1 MTSGHG
7 DSPALATLRKSP
19 PGAWRWYPHLV
30 ECIREVFYIYI
41 ADPDRAAIEYV
52 NPQYEQ
58 LFGRSC
64 RSLRDDPFSLLEG
77 VHPEDRDH
85 VRAQVFSPSGNTETE
100 LEYRVVRP
108 DGSLRWVQ
116 HRIFRLRDRRGRVV
130 RCMGLIHDLT
140 AQKQTEA
147 ELRQTSAQLEQLND
161 QISATGLQVRTLMD
175 EVINRQTPHERL
187 ENPTIQPCWLV
198 MNCQK
203 TECPAYH
210 NHANLRCWEIPGTL
224 CAEDGLPA
232 TVEQKRPLCEQCK
245 VYQLARNHPVYGLG
259 ETFNAMVSILT
270 QRNRELYQS
279 ARVDKLTGL
288 PNRALF
294 MERLQQAI
302 WRGAAQH
309 PQDQHNFAVL
319 FLDVDRF
326 KLVNDS
332 LGHGAGDQLLRE
344 IARRLRGAVRS
355 ADAVAR
361 PDDGVVAA
369 RFGGDEF
376 VILLENLRS
385 AADAASV
392 ASRLLQVL
400 GAPYDLDGHEI
411 VCTASIG
418 IVTSDFRHQRADE
431 VIRDADTA
439 MYQAKLAGKGRAV
452 FFDHLMRARVERKL
466 RLETALRKAI
476 AAGQLHLH
484 YQPIVCLQS
493 GRLESLE
500 VLVRWEHPELGPIS
514 PGEFVPLAEET
525 GLIAALGEWVLR
537 QACQQL
543 ARWWTQHG
551 RQLIP
556 SLSVNLSRNQLA
568 TPGLAQRMRDIA
580 VQAGV
585 APQAIHLEVTES
597 TVMADGTQE
606 VGVLRELKAMGFK
619 IDMDDFGT
627 GYSSLACVHEF
638 PIDMLKI
645 DRSFVMNL
653 RRGND
658 FAALVNAMIMLTRNL
673 GIGVVAEG
681 VETQD
686 QLSLL
691 QALDCQFAQGHF
703 LCPPL
708 PAEQLIARI
717 QQGWSANMLCRAAG

>member
-1 MTSGHG
+1 MRVRRGNVAAMPT
-7 DSPALATLRKSP
+7 PRKSP
-19 PGAWRWYPHLV
+19 PGLRQWYHSMAEHIGEIL
-30 ECIREVFYIYI
+30 YI
-41 ADPDRAAIEYV
+41 ADLDKPAIEYV

-58 LFGRSC
+58 LWGRC
-64 RSLRDDPFSLLEG
+64 CQSLCDDPLSLLEG
-77 VHPEDRDH
+77 VHPEDRDR
-85 VRAQVFSPSGNTETE
+85 VRTQLFTPSRDTEIE
-100 LEYRVVRP
+100 LDYRVVRP
-108 DGSLRWVQ
+108 DESLRWVQ
-116 HRIFRLRDRRGRVV
+116 HRVLPLRDCRGRIV
-130 RCMGLIHDLT
+130 RYMGLIRDVT
-140 AQKQTEA
+140 AEKQA
-147 ELRQTSAQLEQLND
+147 ESLLRKANAQIEQLD
-161 QISATGLQVRTLMD
+161 GQLSATGLQVKTLMD
-175 EVINRQTPHERL
+175 QVINRQTLDARL
-187 ENPTIQPCWLV
+187 DNPTIQPCWQV
-198 MNCQK
+198 RNCPK

-232 TVEQKRPLCEQCK
+232 TPEQKRQLCPQCK
-245 VYQLARNHPVYGLG
+245 VYQLAQSHPVYRLG
-259 ETFNAMVSILT
+259 EMFNAMICLLT
-270 QRNRELYQS
+270 QRNRELHQA

-288 PNRALF
+288 PNRATF
-294 MERLQQAI
+294 MERLQQVI
-302 WRGAAQH
+302 WRRAGRQADE
-309 PQDQHNFAVL
+309 PGGFAVL
-319 FLDVDRF
+319 FLDLDRF

-344 IARRLRGAVRS
+344 VAQRLRGAVRS

-392 ASRLLQVL
+392 ASRLTQVL
-400 GAPYDLDGHEI
+400 TAPYNLGGQEI
-411 VCTASIG
+411 VRTASIG
-418 IVTSDFRHQRADE
+418 IVTSDFGHQRAEDL
-431 VIRDADTA
+431 IRDADIA
-439 MYQAKLAGKGRAV
+439 MYQAKLCGRNRV
-452 FFDHLMRARVERKL
+452 QFFDHVMRVRVERKL
-466 RLETALRKAI
+466 RLEAALRKAI
-476 AAGQLHLH
+476 AAEQLHLH

-500 VLVRWEHPELGPIS
+500 VLARWEHPELGPIS

-525 GLIAALGEWVLR
+525 GLIAALGEWVFR

-543 ARWWTQHG
+543 ARWWAQHG

-568 TPGLAQRMRDIA
+568 VPGLAQRMRDIA
-580 VQAGV
+580 VRAGV
-585 APQAIHLEVTES
+585 QPQAIHLEVTES
-597 TVMADGTQE
+597 SVMAEAAQDA
-606 VGVLRELKAMGFK
+606 GVLRELKAMGFK

-645 DRSFVMNL
+645 DRSFVTHL
-653 RRGND
+653 HRGND

-681 VETQD
+681 VETHD
-686 QLSLL
+686 QLTML

-708 PAEQLIARI
+708 PAEQLIAPVHR
-717 QQGWSANMLCRAAG
+717 GWAAKTLCRAAG